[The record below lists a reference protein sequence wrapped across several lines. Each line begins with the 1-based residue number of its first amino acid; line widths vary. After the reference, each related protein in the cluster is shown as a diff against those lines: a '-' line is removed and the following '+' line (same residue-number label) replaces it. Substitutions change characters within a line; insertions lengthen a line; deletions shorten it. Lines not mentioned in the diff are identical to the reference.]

1 MPTAIETRPL
11 NAQGPITTVEEL
23 RVHLYHAAQ
32 LELSTIPL
40 YLYAAYSIKTQ
51 SYSQWAPGVSALRA
65 VRSVVIEEMLH
76 LALVR
81 NLMVAVGGAD
91 EIRFYDADFIPT
103 YPSPMLHRIPE
114 LMLQLEPCSK
124 DLMQRIFMPL
134 ELPQKTD
141 APPEPD
147 RYHTIG
153 QFYAAI
159 KDGFERLAAPSLFAA
174 NRPELQ
180 YYSGYWNQ
188 DGGGSPVVV
197 CDLTSALAA
206 ITTVVEQGEGVD
218 PDRALVPL
226 DPIHPTPG
234 LNELSHYAKF
244 RRIAEGIDGIGET
257 WPLPTNPRTSEFQGS
272 TRKLAELFNAAYSYV
287 LCMIDAIYHSS
298 RESRAVGHHSERYGL
313 ERTLMS
319 AMGGILFP
327 IADLLVRLPAEKE
340 GGLSA
345 APTFEFYPFDSGA
358 PKKQQLLD
366 LCDELVGEFPSLG
379 GDDGVRV
386 RVSLLSSV

>member
-11 NAQGPITTVEEL
+11 NTQGPITTVEAL
-23 RVHLYHAAQ
+23 RTHLYHAAQ

-40 YLYAAYSIKTQ
+40 YLYSAYSIKTQ
-51 SYSQWAPGVSALRA
+51 SYSQWAPGMSALRTI
-65 VRSVVIEEMLH
+65 RSVVIEEMLH
-76 LALVR
+76 LSLVR
-81 NLMVAVGGAD
+81 NLMVAVGGG
-91 EIRFYDADFIPT
+91 EEMRLYDAEFIPT
-103 YPSPMLHRIPE
+103 YPSPMLHRIPD

-134 ELPQKTD
+134 ELPEKTD

-159 KDGFERLAAPSLFAA
+159 RDGFERLAGPALFAA
-174 NRPELQ
+174 NQPELQ

-197 CDLTSALAA
+197 CDLPSALSA
-206 ITTVVEQGEGVD
+206 IATVVGQGEGVD
-218 PDRALVPL
+218 PDRAVVPL

-244 RRIAEGIDGIGET
+244 RRIAEGVDGIGEV
-257 WPLPTNPRTSEFQGS
+257 WPLPTNPRAAEFQGS
-272 TRKLAELFNAAYSYV
+272 TRKLAELFNGAYSYL

-298 RESRAVGHHSERYGL
+298 RENRVVGQPSERYGL

-327 IADLLVRLPAEKE
+327 IADLLVSLPAD
-340 GGLSA
+340 GRGWLSA
-345 APTFEFYPFDSGA
+345 APTFEFYQFDSSTA
-358 PKKQQLLD
+358 KKVQLLD
-366 LCDELVGEFPSLG
+366 LCDELVGEYPSLG

-386 RVSLLSSV
+386 RISLLSSV